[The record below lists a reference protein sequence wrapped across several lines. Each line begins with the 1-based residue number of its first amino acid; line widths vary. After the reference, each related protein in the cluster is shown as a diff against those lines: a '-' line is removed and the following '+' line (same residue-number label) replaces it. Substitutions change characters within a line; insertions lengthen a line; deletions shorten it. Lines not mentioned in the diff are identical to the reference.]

1 MEICPPVPPYDDDFR
16 FSDIVIMVLAVLL
29 IVAIMGVA
37 VFIANETEVTRSAW
51 SVEQRQP
58 GHLV

>member
-1 MEICPPVPPYDDDFR
+1 MPPYDDDFR
-16 FSDIVIMVLAVLL
+16 FSDIVIMVLAVAL
-29 IVAIMGVA
+29 IVAIMSVA

-58 GHLV
+58 SHLV

>member
-1 MEICPPVPPYDDDFR
+1 MPPYDDDFR